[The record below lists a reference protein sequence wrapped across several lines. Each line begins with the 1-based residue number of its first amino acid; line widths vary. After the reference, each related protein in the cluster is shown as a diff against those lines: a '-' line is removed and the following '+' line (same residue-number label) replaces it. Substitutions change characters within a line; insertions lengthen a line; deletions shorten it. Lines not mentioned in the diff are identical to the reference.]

1 MFLLTFY
8 FFLLT
13 FCLVSVYFLFTF
25 CLLSIYFSVYFLSIC
40 QQGFGNGRC
49 SWDPVVTLR
58 AIRSDSS
65 SYATEA
71 GEGDGRVNVD
81 YWGTNT
87 WQDGDISGHKWLVL
101 NGAWDNNW
109 GLVDD
114 TRRGLE
120 DLLDDLLC
128 DAPPIEDGKT
138 IST

>member
-1 MFLLTFY
+1 MIFK
-8 FFLLT
+8 
-13 FCLVSVYFLFTF
+13 
-25 CLLSIYFSVYFLSIC
+25 
-40 QQGFGNGRC
+40 QGFGNGRC

-58 AIRSDSS
+58 AVRSDSS

-101 NGAWDNNW
+101 NGAWDENW

-128 DAPPIEDGKT
+128 DAPPVEDGKL
-138 IST
+138 IGKIKHGLLLENGRPSDH